1 MPNNGFLLGFIAGI
15 SLGFL
20 LWTDTGKMLTG
31 ATKEHLKAEL
41 KRRLEELERR

>member
-1 MPNNGFLLGFIAGI
+1 MANNGFLFGFALGIGI
-15 SLGFL
+15 GFL

-41 KRRLEELERR
+41 RKRLEKLERE